1 MYYIKIRFQWLL
13 PEHNRIQEKVDYY
26 SGYRYIYNRFQEI
39 YNYIV
44 PELLSE
50 EERHEQYMNNE
61 LT

>member
-1 MYYIKIRFQWLL
+1 ML

-26 SGYRYIYNRFQEI
+26 SGYRYMYNRFQEI